1 MIRCPSCQ
9 RENAAE
15 AAFCDECGARPE
27 GGPLGREESH
37 REWVLLQ
44 EVGHHDPSLKSLNGG
59 AHENLA
65 ALDRVR
71 DSGLSVLHDRCFAV
85 DSSAGGSP
93 TFTYNGDA
101 SDGTTIRIGVASSV
115 QDVEFTMDISG
126 NDKNQAS
133 ARLQTQLLSRGVVV
147 QRVSPNSLD
156 VLGNSLINQVYS
168 PITEIA
174 GGSTQV
180 GFPVRLD
187 GSDVAITRNLK
198 PGSTW
203 RVAVEPRFA
212 PCQAVAG
219 GSETV
224 SLQDNGPNSLVVLS
238 TDVPS
243 CVTPD
248 EAAMLFYNLLVGGG
262 LPDVGID
269 GTEVSFLSA
278 PFDGSLLIVPNISDL
293 AFDIPGMV
301 TTLTFPET
309 VPEPRTLLLVV
320 TGLFILAGSIGE
332 GARRQSRQPR

>member
-1 MIRCPSCQ
+1 MKVLRHALAVTLLIL
-9 RENAAE
+9 A
-15 AAFCDECGARPE
+15 
-27 GGPLGREESH
+27 LGTIGVSPATA
-37 REWVLLQ
+37 VP
-44 EVGHHDPSLKSLNGG
+44 VGSL
-59 AHENLA
+59 
-65 ALDRVR
+65 
-71 DSGLSVLHDRCFAV
+71 
-85 DSSAGGSP
+85 

-101 SDGTTIRIGVASSV
+101 PDGTTIRIGVASSV

-203 RVAVEPRFA
+203 RVAVEPIFS

-224 SLQDNGPNSLVVLS
+224 SLQDNAPNSVLVLS
-238 TDVPS
+238 TDVPPCS
-243 CVTPD
+243 DPE
-248 EAAMLFYNLLVGGG
+248 EAAMLFYDLLVGAGF
-262 LPDVGID
+262 PDVGVE
-269 GTEVSFLSA
+269 GTEVSFLQA
-278 PFDGSLLIVPNISDL
+278 PFDGSLL
-293 AFDIPGMV
+293 
-301 TTLTFPET
+301 
-309 VPEPRTLLLVV
+309 VV
-320 TGLFILAGSIGE
+320 RILPSTSQAC
-332 GARRQSRQPR
+332 